1 MSRDVNRRE
10 FLGAASIAALALG
23 LPARAALADDT
34 SGRRLAGAAP
44 RSRARPFDL
53 HDVRLRPGIQLSGL
67 ETNRKFMLGLEPDRL
82 LHMFRVTAGMPS
94 PAEPLGG
101 WEAPDNELRGH
112 FTGHYLSAC
121 ALMWAQTGD
130 ATVKARGTA
139 LVAELAKCQAKNGSG
154 YLSAFPTELFDR
166 LKAGQR
172 VWAPFYTYH
181 KIMAGLLDKWTLA
194 NNSQALDMVRGMATW
209 VREYARPVPDE
220 QWQRMLNVEYGGMN
234 DVLYQ
239 LATVTADPQWADL
252 AHRFDHEKIFG
263 PLAVGRDELKGVHAN
278 TNIPK
283 VIGVAHRY
291 ERTGEERSRAIATFF
306 WDDVTSMRSYA
317 TGGTSNDEE
326 WQGEPGQLA
335 KAIGPMSQETC
346 VTYNMLKLTRA
357 LFGWHPDARYADF
370 YERAYF
376 NGILPTQHPAD
387 GEKAYYTPLA
397 AGYWKLFGTPNAGFW
412 CCHGSGVENF
422 SKLADSVYFHDDD
435 GIWVNLFVPS
445 EVSWK
450 ERGVRIV
457 QDTRFPER
465 DTTTLT
471 IRAEK
476 PTRMALRVRVP
487 YWVADGGSARLDGRP
502 LGAFSSPGSYLVL
515 DRTWRDGERLEV
527 RLPMTLHTHPMPDDS
542 SVRAVMYGPLVLAGR
557 MGTEGITAENRRAE
571 PTKPR
576 TVPEFKDPAPP
587 PAPQIRA
594 SSDDVTS
601 WVAAVPGKTLEFQT
615 TGQPSATTLVP
626 LYRLFDERYVVY
638 WNVAVPGIRDGE

>member
-1 MSRDVNRRE
+1 MTRDVNRRE
-10 FLGAASIAALALG
+10 FLGAASLAALALG
-23 LPARAALADDT
+23 LPVHGAIADDT
-34 SGRRLAGAAP
+34 IRRWLPVSAP
-44 RSRARPFDL
+44 RPQARPFDL
-53 HDVRLRPGIQLSGL
+53 HDVRLRPGIQLTGL
-67 ETNRKFMLGLEPDRL
+67 ETNRRFMMGLDPDRL
-82 LHMFRVTAGMPS
+82 LHMFRVTAGIPS
-94 PAEPLGG
+94 SAEPLGG

-130 ATVKARGTA
+130 EAVKARGA
-139 LVAELAKCQAKNGSG
+139 AMIGELAKCQQKHGTG
-154 YLSAFPTELFDR
+154 YLSAFPSELFDR

-181 KIMAGLLDKWTLA
+181 KIMAGLLDNSTLA
-194 NNSQALDMVRGMATW
+194 SNPQALEMVKGMAGW
-209 VREYARPVPDE
+209 VRDYAQPVPDE

-239 LATVTADPQWADL
+239 LANVTGDGQWADL

-283 VIGVAHRY
+283 VIGAARRY
-291 ERTGEERSRAIATFF
+291 ERTGDDRSRAIATFF
-306 WDDVTSMRSYA
+306 WNDVTGMRSYA

-346 VTYNMLKLTRA
+346 VTYNMLKLTRE
-357 LFGWHPDARYADF
+357 LFGWSPEARYADF

-397 AGYWKLFGTPNAGFW
+397 AGYWKLFGAPNAGFW
-412 CCHGSGVENF
+412 CCHGTGVENF

-445 EVSWK
+445 EVRWREK
-450 ERGVRIV
+450 GVRLI
-457 QDTRFPER
+457 QDTRFPES
-465 DTTTLT
+465 DVTTLT
-471 IRAEK
+471 VLTEK
-476 PTRMALRVRVP
+476 PTRMTLRVRVP
-487 YWVADGGSARLDGRP
+487 YWAGEGGWVKLDGRR
-502 LGAFSSPGSYLVL
+502 LDAFAGPGSYVVL
-515 DRTWRDGERLEV
+515 DRTWRDGERLELRAPM
-527 RLPMTLHTHPMPDDS
+527 RLHVHAMPDDS
-542 SVRAVMYGPLVLAGR
+542 SVQAVMYGPLVLVGR
-557 MGTEGITAENRRAE
+557 MGTVGITAENRRAE

-594 SSDDVTS
+594 APGDVTS
-601 WVAAVPGKTLEFQT
+601 WVTPVAGKPLEFAT
-615 TGQPSATTLVP
+615 KGQPTSMTLVP

-638 WNVAVPGIRDGE
+638 WTVNRG

>member
-1 MSRDVNRRE
+1 MTRDVNRRD
-10 FLGAASIAALALG
+10 FLGAASLAALALG
-23 LPARAALADDT
+23 LPANTAPLSHAT
-34 SGRRLAGAAP
+34 WRRLVESAP
-44 RSRARPFDL
+44 RLKARPFDL
-53 HDVRLRPGIQLSGL
+53 HDVRLRPGLQLTGL
-67 ETNRKFMLGLEPDRL
+67 ETNRKFMMALDPDRL
-82 LHMFRVTAGMPS
+82 LHMFRVTAGLPS
-94 PAEPLGG
+94 SAEPLGG

-130 ATVKARGTA
+130 MAVKARGTEIVSA
-139 LVAELAKCQAKNGSG
+139 LAECQAKNGSG

-181 KIMAGLLDKWTLA
+181 KIMAGLLDNWTLA

-220 QWQRMLNVEYGGMN
+220 QWLRMLNVEYGGMN

-239 LATVTADPQWADL
+239 LADVTEDQQWAEL
-252 AHRFDHEKIFG
+252 AHRFDHEKIFA

-283 VIGVAHRY
+283 VIGAARRY
-291 ERTGEERSRAIATFF
+291 ERTGEDRSRAIATFF
-306 WDDVTSMRSYA
+306 WDDVTGMRSYA

-357 LFGWHPDARYADF
+357 LFGWNPEARYADF

-397 AGYWKLFGTPNAGFW
+397 AGYWKLFGAPNAGFW
-412 CCHGSGVENF
+412 CCHGTGVENF
-422 SKLADSVYFHDDD
+422 AKLADSAYFHDED

-445 EVSWK
+445 EVRWK
-450 ERGVRIV
+450 EKGVRLV
-457 QDTRFPER
+457 QETRFPES
-465 DTTTLT
+465 DTTTVT
-471 IRAEK
+471 VRASK

-487 YWVADGGSARLDGRP
+487 YWVGEGGSARLNGKP
-502 LGAFSSPGSYLVL
+502 LEAFAGPSSYLVV
-515 DRTWRDGERLEV
+515 DRTWRDGDRLDV
-527 RLPMTLHTHPMPDDS
+527 RLPMQLHVHPMPDDS
-542 SVRAVMYGPLVLAGR
+542 SVQAVMYGPLVLVGR
-557 MGTEGITAENRRAE
+557 MGTEGITSENRRAE

-587 PAPQIRA
+587 PAPTIRA
-594 SSDDVTS
+594 ASDDVGS
-601 WVAAVPGKTLEFQT
+601 WVTAVPGKPLEFQT
-615 TGQPSATTLVP
+615 TGQATPMTLVP

-638 WNVAVPGIRDGE
+638 WQVARA